1 MKRLM
6 SIERVGSETTTTR
19 ERLLQRYHSLSRR
32 PSLEDRASRRI
43 VFKAFRRT
51 LGEWLPADK
60 EARILDIGCGEGAL
74 LLFLQEGGYLD
85 LHGFDLSPENV
96 DLCHAAGLPFVL
108 GFDALRLS
116 EYDPDLSFDLI
127 MALDIVE
134 HLPKQAVAGFL
145 ELARSR
151 LRAGGWLIIQTPNLG
166 SIQGAFIRYND
177 LTHEFGLTENTVVD
191 LLSTAGFGASQIE
204 VKPAWNATT
213 FAGYLREI
221 WVRSLHALVFAA
233 EGSGRP
239 RIPTKNLLVRASRP

>member
-1 MKRLM
+1 VKRLM
-6 SIERVGSETTTTR
+6 SVERAGSETTTTW

-32 PSLEDRASRRI
+32 PSLEDPATRRM
-43 VFKAFRRT
+43 VFNAFRWT

-60 EARILDIGCGEGAL
+60 GARTLDIGCGEGAL

-85 LHGFDLSPENV
+85 LDGFDLSPENV
-96 DLCHAAGLPFVL
+96 DLSHAAGLPVVRV
-108 GFDALRLS
+108 FDVLRLG
-116 EYDPDLSFDLI
+116 EYDPNLSFDLI

-145 ELARSR
+145 EPARSR
-151 LRAGGWLIIQTPNLG
+151 LPSGGWLIIQTPNLG
-166 SIQGAFIRYND
+166 SIQGAFTRYND
-177 LTHEFGLTENTVVD
+177 LTHEFGLTENTIVD
-191 LLSTAGFGASQIE
+191 LLSTAGFEASQIE
-204 VKPAWNATT
+204 VRPAWNATT